1 MKLVT
6 ALAAL
11 GIVLSLTGCAMNQS
25 DAQAEQLA
33 EQQVNRLRNYLP
45 MQGNGYTLVMASKLA
60 SEIKLVFV
68 QDNQNNNGPQQTPAA
83 FLDAY
88 RTRMCADSAIRLILN
103 QGVTYQI
110 SVNTLQQQT
119 PAQLRLTKE
128 NCQ

>member
-25 DAQAEQLA
+25 NAQAEQLA

-68 QDNQNNNGPQQTPAA
+68 QDNQNNNGPSKHRLRFSTPTAHV
-83 FLDAY
+83 
-88 RTRMCADSAIRLILN
+88 C
-103 QGVTYQI
+103 V
-110 SVNTLQQQT
+110 
-119 PAQLRLTKE
+119 LTVLSG
-128 NCQ
+128 